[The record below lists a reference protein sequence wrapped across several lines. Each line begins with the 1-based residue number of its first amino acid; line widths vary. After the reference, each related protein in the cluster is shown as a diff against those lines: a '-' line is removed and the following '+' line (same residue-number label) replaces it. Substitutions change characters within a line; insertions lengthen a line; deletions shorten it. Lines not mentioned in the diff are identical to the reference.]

1 MAANQTVKVFG
12 KIPPRI
18 SVDGT
23 TSKKAAIFG
32 LNFPLGSNRETGGIF
47 KKISGIAMIKAAV
60 KQLLLT
66 EKGERLMLPN
76 YGCRL
81 RKFLFQPLDE
91 NTFTQIKDEIKFS
104 FYNYIVGANIRKI
117 AVFPLGESGPAGGNS
132 MKVVL
137 TLGLDENETQ
147 IFDVEATIG

>member
-1 MAANQTVKVFG
+1 MAANQTVNIFG

-23 TSKKAAIFG
+23 TSKTSQVYG
-32 LNFPLGSNRETGGIF
+32 LNFPLGKNKDTGGIF
-47 KKISGIAMIKAAV
+47 KKISGIPMIRSAV

-91 NTFTQIKDEIKFS
+91 ATFTQIKDEIKFS
-104 FYNYIVGANIRKI
+104 FSNYIVGASIKRI

-137 TLGLDENETQ
+137 SLQLNENETQ
-147 IFDVEATIG
+147 VFDVEATVG